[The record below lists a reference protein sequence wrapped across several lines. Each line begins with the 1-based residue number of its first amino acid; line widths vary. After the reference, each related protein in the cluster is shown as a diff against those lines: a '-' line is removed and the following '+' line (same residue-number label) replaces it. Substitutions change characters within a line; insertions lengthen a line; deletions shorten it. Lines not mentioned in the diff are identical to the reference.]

1 MTGQY
6 EEAIIWGEKAVR
18 QKPNSFLAH
27 LILTQIYSLS
37 GRVEEARDE
46 AAEILRI
53 NPKFSV
59 DKFAKKFTYK
69 NQEDKERCISA
80 LRKAGL
86 K

>member
-27 LILTQIYSLS
+27 LMLTQIYSLS